1 MCFNHCFK
9 ICSWLQI
16 SKGKDF
22 PASLKTKKTKK
33 TTTTTVNVFILVGR
47 REKLN
52 YNF

>member
-22 PASLKTKKTKK
+22 PASFKKNKK
-33 TTTTTVNVFILVGR
+33 PVNVFILVGR